1 MAEAKR
7 TGLRARVRAEMI
19 EEIKQIA
26 LRQLEVTGADL
37 SLRAVSRELGM
48 VSSAIYRY
56 FPSRDDLL
64 TALIIDGYNAL
75 GEAAEVAEAAIPR
88 SDLRGR
94 FVAVGRS
101 LREWAVA
108 HQAEYALLY
117 GSPVPGYQAPADT
130 VGPAGRAAVVFGD
143 LLREAAARGRFED
156 EPSVRLP
163 KQVRA
168 DLEVATRGPVF
179 EGVPVPVADRAAA
192 AWVQMFGAISLELFG
207 HLVGTIDHPGDWF
220 EHRLKLLAVD
230 LGL

>member
-1 MAEAKR
+1 
-7 TGLRARVRAEMI
+7 MI

-64 TALIIDGYNAL
+64 TALIIDGYNAM
-75 GEAAEVAEAAIPR
+75 GAAAETAEAAVPR

-101 LREWAVA
+101 LRAWAVA
-108 HQAEYALLY
+108 HPAEYALLY
-117 GSPVPGYQAPADT
+117 GSRVPGYQAPADT
-130 VGPAGRAAVVFGD
+130 VGPAARAVVVLGD

-163 KQVRA
+163 KLVRA
-168 DLEVATRGPVF
+168 DLEAATRGSVF
-179 EGVPVPVADRAAA
+179 EGVPVPVVDRAVA
-192 AWVQMFGAISLELFG
+192 AWLQLYGAISFELFG
-207 HLVGTIDHPGDWF
+207 HLVGTIDHPEEWF
-220 EHRLKLLAVD
+220 EYRLRTLAAEV
-230 LGL
+230 GL